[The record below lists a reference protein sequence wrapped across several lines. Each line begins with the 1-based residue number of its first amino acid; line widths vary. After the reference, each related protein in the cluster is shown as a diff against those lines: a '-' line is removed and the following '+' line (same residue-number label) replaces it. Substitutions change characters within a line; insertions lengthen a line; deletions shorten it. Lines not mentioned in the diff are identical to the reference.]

1 MPWSW
6 GRGCELIHSGRDDY
20 EVSMPGCGAPLDKD
34 IRFYSK
40 PSNRTL
46 NKSSIWP
53 TKESS

>member
-20 EVSMPGCGAPLDKD
+20 EVSMPGCGALLDKD